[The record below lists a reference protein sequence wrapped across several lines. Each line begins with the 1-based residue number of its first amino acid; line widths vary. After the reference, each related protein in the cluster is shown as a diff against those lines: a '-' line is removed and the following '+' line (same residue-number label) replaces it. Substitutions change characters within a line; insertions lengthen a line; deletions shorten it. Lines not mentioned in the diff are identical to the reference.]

1 MTPAPPTAPAID
13 LTDRPFGV
21 HFRMARWKSLIVLV
35 AVPLLLLV
43 VQILVFQ
50 IVVLVEGP
58 PDPRMPRLTP
68 LAILAAG
75 VSTAITALVAT
86 VLVARLAKVSWRS
99 VFRRDRTFDK
109 RRLGAYLVAS
119 AVLVGLSVLA
129 TALIAPGSTGWGA
142 LDISTTTIV
151 VILVTLLATPLQA
164 AGEEV
169 AFRGVVVPAA
179 ASWFRAVRPAIALG
193 IVVSGALFAV
203 VHVSL
208 DPWLVS
214 YLFVFSACTVI
225 MGLLSGGLEAAIAFH
240 VSNNVIAGIVN
251 AVFADGGAATIDRAV
266 GAGPGPSL
274 IILMVMNVA
283 VVIAVW
289 LIERRRRP

>member
-1 MTPAPPTAPAID
+1 
-13 LTDRPFGV
+13 
-21 HFRMARWKSLIVLV
+21 MARWKSLIVLV

-50 IVVLVEGP
+50 VVVLVEGP
-58 PDPRMPRLTP
+58 PDPRMPGLTP

-99 VFRRDRTFDK
+99 VFRRDRKFDK
-109 RRLGAYLVAS
+109 RRLGVYLVAS
-119 AVLVGLSVLA
+119 AVLVGFSVLA

-179 ASWFRAVRPAIALG
+179 ASWFRAVRPAVALG

-251 AVFADGGAATIDRAV
+251 SVFAEGGATTIDRAV

-274 IILMVMNVA
+274 IILMFMNVA